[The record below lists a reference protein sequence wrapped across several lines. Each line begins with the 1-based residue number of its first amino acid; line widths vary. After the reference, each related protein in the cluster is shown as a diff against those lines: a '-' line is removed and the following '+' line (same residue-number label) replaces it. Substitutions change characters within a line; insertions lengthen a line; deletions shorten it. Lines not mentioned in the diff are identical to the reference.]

1 MIQKADMDVNDQH
14 SPAHKQRPSRPAR
27 ALRLLLSTLDP
38 RAYLHAFRL
47 INYYNYTHVIP
58 RRKLTL
64 GPKARVSPTAAFS
77 YPERITAGARLGI
90 GARTTLWAGP
100 ARGRIVIGDDVLL
113 GPDILI
119 TAASYRFNDGGPV
132 TEQAMDE
139 ADVMIGNDVWLGARV
154 IVLPG
159 ARIGDGAIV
168 GAGSVVRGEI
178 PPYGVAVGIPARV
191 VSERQRSA
199 PPGDPIPTF
208 GEAG

>member
-1 MIQKADMDVNDQH
+1 MNDLPL
-14 SPAHKQRPSRPAR
+14 PAHKQRLSKPAR
-27 ALRLLLSTLDP
+27 ALRLLLSVLDP

-64 GPKARVSPTAAFS
+64 GEKARISPTSAFS
-77 YPERITAGARLGI
+77 YPERIVAGARLGL

-119 TAASYRFNDGGPV
+119 TAASYRFDDGGPV
-132 TEQAMDE
+132 TAQAMDE
-139 ADVMIGNDVWLGARV
+139 ADVTIGNDVWLGARV
-154 IVLPG
+154 VVLPG
-159 ARIGDGAIV
+159 ARIGDGAII

-178 PPYGVAVGIPARV
+178 PPYSVAVGIPARV
-191 VSERQRSA
+191 VSSRRRPDSL
-199 PPGDPIPTF
+199 
-208 GEAG
+208 GEPD